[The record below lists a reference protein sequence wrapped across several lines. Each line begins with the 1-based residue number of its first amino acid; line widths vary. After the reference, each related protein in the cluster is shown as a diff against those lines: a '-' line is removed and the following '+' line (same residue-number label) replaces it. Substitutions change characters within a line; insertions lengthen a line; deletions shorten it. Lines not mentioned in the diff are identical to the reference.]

1 MGFFT
6 KAAELF
12 NAYSDKMTFKVLD
25 IETAPVNQGY
35 EPHSYDIIIAS
46 NVLHAT
52 ASLQTTLENA
62 RQLLKPGGYLML
74 LEITG
79 LGPVRYHSIVGS
91 VPGWWLGVN
100 DDRKHSPL
108 LTPGGWHSALR
119 KAGFGGVD
127 ASTPE
132 IERVAWPLSIMV
144 SQAVD
149 DRVQFLRRP
158 LSSPSPSIHLESLV
172 ILGNGTLETARI
184 GEEVVEHLGRFC
196 GETITL
202 NGLPTEDEALNLNPS
217 STFLN
222 LVDIDSPIFKDMTDE
237 KMDGLKRMLELAKHI
252 IWVTQGAQQD
262 QDYHMASI
270 TFSRAIRQESGHIGL
285 SQFDV
290 SDLQHNES
298 KAIAEYLLQQSAL
311 DEWEAP
317 PSTLAD
323 KQHREFGLLWSRE
336 PEVFLDRGKLKI
348 PRLVENL
355 DQNARLNSS
364 RRVITKTVP
373 MSGSNITIISP
384 SADSPPSVVE
394 QVGQQH
400 KEYSYDLIKV
410 MSSSLMAL
418 HIVADTFLFL
428 GIGKGKDGRL
438 QVALSTTN
446 SCETTPVA
454 RVAAPVHA
462 VTDADTDSLLV
473 AVASELLAMSLIH
486 QLSTESHVLVRCSG
500 RDRFLAAAL
509 SRRAAAKAVRVTFT
523 CDSQDEQQD
532 AAWIHLSTR
541 APNHVVRRML
551 RLAKPTHYLDLTAT
565 TSPGDLSLR
574 LAQALPS
581 ECTRIDSSA
590 LFQHQS
596 SSLPTSGNREALMGR
611 LEDAVSSARLSLPQV
626 QDLVTPLDHLRT
638 LSRKH
643 AISTV
648 HWPLDGLVEVEVRPL
663 DARGLFSKDKTYLLV
678 GLSGQIGRSLCEWMV
693 SNGAGCV
700 CLMSRRPKIEERWL
714 ESFRETGATVKVF
727 AMDVIDKSSL
737 ERVVKDIRVSCP
749 PIAGVA
755 NGAMVLED
763 QLFANMTTDTMRRV
777 LAPKIDGSKNLDDV
791 FHDDDLDFFI
801 LFSSAA
807 CVFGNAGQ
815 SNYTAANGYVNGLVR
830 QRRKRGLAA
839 SAIDI
844 GRVSGIGY
852 IEAASQAVRDQLKK
866 LSLAPVSESDFR
878 QAMAETI
885 LAGYA
890 DPENHEA
897 IPEAVVTTGLR
908 IIGDDEDV
916 KGPWFSNAFFS
927 HLIRESK
934 SAVSGSDEQ
943 NKKSTLPVSQRL
955 SMAATQEEALDI
967 LQGISNSKFHNS
979 EAER

>member
-12 NAYSDKMTFKVLD
+12 KEYSDKMTFKVLD
-25 IETAPVNQGY
+25 IETAPTNQGY

-52 ASLQTTLENA
+52 ASLQTTLEHA
-62 RQLLKPGGYLML
+62 RLLLKPGGYLML
-74 LEITG
+74 LEVTG

-100 DDRKHSPL
+100 DDRKLSPL

-127 ASTPE
+127 AATPE
-132 IERVAWPLSIMV
+132 IERIAWPLSIMA

-149 DRVQFLRRP
+149 ERVQFLRRP

-172 ILGNGTLETARI
+172 ILGNGTVETARI
-184 GEEVVEHLGRFC
+184 GEEVGEHLGRFC

-202 NGLPTEDEALNLNPS
+202 DGLPTEDEALNLNPS

-222 LVDIDSPIFKDMTDE
+222 LVDIDSPIFKDMTAE
-237 KMDGLKRMLELAKHI
+237 KMDGLKRMLELAKRI
-252 IWVTQGAQQD
+252 IWVTHGAQQD
-262 QDYHMASI
+262 QGYHMASI
-270 TFSRAIRQESGHIGL
+270 TFSRAIRQEAGHISL
-285 SQFDV
+285 SHLDI
-290 SDLQHNES
+290 SDLEHNES
-298 KAIAEYLLQQSAL
+298 KTIAEYLLQQSAL

-323 KQHREFGLLWSRE
+323 KQHREFGFLWSRE
-336 PEVFLDRGKLKI
+336 SEVFLDRGKLKI
-348 PRLVENL
+348 PRLLENS

-373 MSGSNITIISP
+373 ISRLNVTISSP
-384 SADSPPSVVE
+384 STNSPRSVVE
-394 QVGQQH
+394 QVGRKR
-400 KEYSYDLIKV
+400 KEHDLVKV
-410 MSSSLMAL
+410 ESSSLMAL
-418 HIVADTFLFL
+418 HVVGDTFLFL
-428 GIGKGKDGRL
+428 GVGKGKDGTL
-438 QVALSTTN
+438 QVSLATTN

-454 RVAAPVHA
+454 SVAAPPHA
-462 VTDADTDSLLV
+462 VPDTDADGLLV
-473 AVASELLAMSLIH
+473 ATASELLAESLIH
-486 QLSTESHVLVRCSG
+486 QLSTESHILVHCSDG
-500 RDRFLAAAL
+500 DRFLAAAL

-523 CDSQDEQQD
+523 CDSQDKQQD
-532 AAWIHLSTR
+532 ATWIQLKAR
-541 APNHVVRRML
+541 APNHIIRRML
-551 RLAKPTHYLDLTAT
+551 RLVKPTHYLDLTAT
-565 TSPGDLSLR
+565 SSPSDLSLR

-581 ECTRIDSSA
+581 NCTRIDQSA
-590 LFQHQS
+590 LFQRLS
-596 SSLPTSGNREALMGR
+596 SSLPQSCDRGALMGR
-611 LEDAVSSARLSLPQV
+611 LEDAVSSAKLSPAQV
-626 QDLVTPLDHLRT
+626 QDLVTPLDHLHT
-638 LSRKH
+638 LGGGH
-643 AISTV
+643 ATGAV
-648 HWPLDGLVEVEVRPL
+648 HWPLNGLVEVAVRPL

-678 GLSGQIGRSLCEWMV
+678 GLTGQIGRSLCEWMV

-700 CLMSRRPKIEERWL
+700 CLTSRRPKIEERWL

-737 ERVVKDIRVSCP
+737 ERVVKDIRTNYL

-755 NGAMVLED
+755 NGAMVLDD
-763 QLFANMTTDTMRRV
+763 QLFANMSADTMQRV
-777 LAPKIDGSKNLDDV
+777 LGPKIDGSKNLEDV

-801 LFSSAA
+801 LFSSAT

-815 SNYTAANGYVNGLVR
+815 SNYTAANGYVNSLVR

-839 SAIDI
+839 SAIDL
-844 GRVSGIGY
+844 GRVAGIGY
-852 IEAASQAVRDQLKK
+852 IEAAGQVARDQLRN
-866 LSLAPVSESDFR
+866 LSLAPLSESDFR
-878 QAMAETI
+878 QMMAETI
-885 LAGYA
+885 LAGY
-890 DPENHEA
+890 PELGYQEVV
-897 IPEAVVTTGLR
+897 PEAVVTTGLR

-927 HLIRESK
+927 HMVRESK
-934 SAVSGSDEQ
+934 SAASEPDEQ
-943 NKKSTLPVSQRL
+943 NKKSTLPVTQRL
-955 SMAATQEEALDI
+955 SMAATKEEALNI
-967 LQGISNSKFHNS
+967 LQGISKSKLHES